1 MTDTF
6 PVNVFGVSCSLNPGF
21 PMASILAPLLPTLA
35 HATLILVGFLLLWQ
49 PMNHLQDCAKNGFGR
64 MDKGF
69 ERMERQLDKQQDLI
83 LALTDPARRSTM
95 SR

>member
-1 MTDTF
+1 
-6 PVNVFGVSCSLNPGF
+6 
-21 PMASILAPLLPTLA
+21 
-35 HATLILVGFLLLWQ
+35 
-49 PMNHLQDCAKNGFGR
+49 MNHLQDYAKNGFER

-95 SR
+95 SK